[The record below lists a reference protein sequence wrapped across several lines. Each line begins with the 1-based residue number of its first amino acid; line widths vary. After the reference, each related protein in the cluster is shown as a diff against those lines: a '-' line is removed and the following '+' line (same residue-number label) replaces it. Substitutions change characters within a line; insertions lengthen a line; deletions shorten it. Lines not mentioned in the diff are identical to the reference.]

1 MSLRIYQEKGMK
13 MKKILLIA
21 FAGMIV
27 FFAGCKPKETEIAVE
42 QPNIVSTN
50 DQIYP
55 AKNEKAVEASPNVNG
70 VRFTQTLQEFTE
82 LYNSKTL
89 ANGLSSTIEYSKW
102 KQTKDKQQDLHGVE
116 IQYYNYDDNGISLTA
131 TVEVQSQKLV
141 NVGLGTT
148 MSHFVGSTDN
158 KQNSDEILLR
168 AAIMAESA
176 CQFPLGSTDV
186 LQNIFY
192 HIAVDKVESLW
203 YQGYIFALDTKE
215 DKSNVQN
222 NIMLFRVFPI
232 EDKLKEEWKIE
243 DYEKYIVAQNTQPNK
258 SIE

>member
-1 MSLRIYQEKGMK
+1 
-13 MKKILLIA
+13 MKKVLLIA
-21 FAGMIV
+21 LAGIMV
-27 FFAGCKPKETEIAVE
+27 FFAGCKQKEVEIAIE
-42 QPNIVSTN
+42 QPDIVSTN

-55 AKNEKAVEASPNVNG
+55 AKNEKSVEASPNVNG

-82 LYNSKTL
+82 LYNSKAI
-89 ANGLSSTIEYSKW
+89 ANGLNSTIEYSKW

-148 MSHFVGSTDN
+148 MSKFVGSTDN

-168 AAIMAESA
+168 AAIVAEAA
-176 CQFPLGSTDV
+176 CQFPLGSKDV

-203 YQGYIFALDTKE
+203 YQGFIFSLDTKE
-215 DKSNVQN
+215 YKSNVQN
-222 NIMLFRVFPI
+222 NIMLFRVFPV
-232 EDKLKEEWKIE
+232 EDKLKEEWKIDE
-243 DYEKYIVAQNTQPNK
+243 YENYIASQNTQPNQGM
-258 SIE
+258 E